1 MAKAAYYNL
10 LAAALTAPVAIASG
24 LIAWQWQLE
33 GARLKGNLR
42 LHLIFSHSASGM
54 IWLVCGWRV
63 HQRRCLERKP
73 ASSLFPMPGFT
84 TRWEKSTAAFQ
95 GFLHLACFIL
105 FLREV
110 LG

>member
-10 LAAALTAPVAIASG
+10 LAAALTTPVAIASR

-33 GARLKGNLR
+33 G
-42 LHLIFSHSASGM
+42 
-54 IWLVCGWRV
+54 
-63 HQRRCLERKP
+63 
-73 ASSLFPMPGFT
+73 
-84 TRWEKSTAAFQ
+84 RWEKSTAAFR

-105 FLREV
+105 LLREV